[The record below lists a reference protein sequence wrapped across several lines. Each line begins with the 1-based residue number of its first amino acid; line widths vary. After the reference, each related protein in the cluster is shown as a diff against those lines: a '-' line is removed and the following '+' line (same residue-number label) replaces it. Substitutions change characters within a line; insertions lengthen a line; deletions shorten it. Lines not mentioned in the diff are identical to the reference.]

1 MQFACYAWCL
11 DDQEWEAICTDLDI
25 AAQGTSLDDAK
36 RELEAAVAAYV
47 EYVLT
52 LPEEEVSGFL
62 NRKSPLGLR
71 LRLGIRNRWSELI
84 RLLNASPRFAKPWVV
99 EMPAS

>member
-1 MQFACYAWCL
+1 MQFACYAWRL

-25 AAQGTSLDDAK
+25 AAQGISLDEAK
-36 RELEAAVAAYV
+36 RELEAAVSAYV

-52 LPEEEVSGFL
+52 LPEEEVSEFL

-71 LRLGIRNRWSELI
+71 LRLGMRYRWSALF
-84 RLLNASPRFAKPWVV
+84 RLLNATPRFAKPWFV
-99 EMPAS
+99 EMPNQ